1 VSEVAKALALPAEF
15 EWRGKQFK
23 LSPVTLEIEAY
34 FAAALERRTAE
45 GLARNREA
53 LGEDVYA
60 DAVRQFNDDV
70 TCGEY
75 EWGGRVGAKARASAA
90 GTREL
95 VFLCLAECQNGFTRA
110 QLSDLFREPPPDGKT
125 PSKWQEVV
133 GLLRKLLDVP
143 KNGQGPA
150 GSALAGPPGE
160 PPT

>member
-1 VSEVAKALALPAEF
+1 MSEVAKALALPAEF

-45 GLARNREA
+45 GLARNRDA
-53 LGEDVYA
+53 LGEDAYQ

-110 QLSDLFREPPPDGKT
+110 RLSDLFRDRE
-125 PSKWQEVV
+125 KWPEVV
-133 GLLRKLLDVP
+133 GLLRQLLEVP